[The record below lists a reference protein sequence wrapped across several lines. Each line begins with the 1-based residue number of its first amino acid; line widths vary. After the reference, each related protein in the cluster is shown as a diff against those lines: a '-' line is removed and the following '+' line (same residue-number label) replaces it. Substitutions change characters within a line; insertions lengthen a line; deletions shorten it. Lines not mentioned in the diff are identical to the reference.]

1 MYKRWRVYSTFLTG
15 ICIGLAY
22 ALLIGNPWS
31 WGLAE
36 TAILIEW
43 KVLLLTFSGI
53 LGGVIYAIVVNG
65 EVEMPQFVIDQG
77 ALFKA
82 GLFGDILL
90 GIAGAFILELLLP
103 SSLSVMENAEPG
115 GTAVAATGII
125 GGYGGRAIIKFSLER
140 FFKYTG
146 ALYEVRDAA
155 IIQHPSQQKP
165 RAASLEA
172 AVTKNSTS
180 SDGSV
185 SGSLESKSVTANERT
200 LLLIEHIDSYVQ
212 RGLSDPERV
221 QLIQQ
226 MQSEPTSVRQEVF
239 TALIE
244 LRQEIAASL
253 EAEQLQRMAGVLDGL
268 ISVSPSEHPLYY
280 QLALIQTG
288 LMPPAY
294 ESALAAL
301 NKAIA
306 LRGSL
311 TIGQPW
317 QYELHRAVVNIKQ
330 GQAATA
336 DFTMSATAQ
345 DAILSDLLEIARVY
359 NLDSI
364 LQAADQQQIPIPVVN
379 WIRHNQALL
388 LEREE
393 TRPLMNSL
401 RSILVGSPL
410 RPIGN
415 ASSSLGP
422 KRSDIS
428 ESSSKTAPQDAVFPE
443 IFSALGRCYDILYLD
458 PFNILGNESAKVTQ
472 VFDFYPQ
479 EAHPELDEKE
489 TILIPIGT
497 RYIPGS
503 NGRMHIDSQSN
514 LLYTESDVQKMLSGT
529 LGASLRIE
537 D

>member
-1 MYKRWRVYSTFLTG
+1 
-15 ICIGLAY
+15 
-22 ALLIGNPWS
+22 
-31 WGLAE
+31 
-36 TAILIEW
+36 
-43 KVLLLTFSGI
+43 
-53 LGGVIYAIVVNG
+53 
-65 EVEMPQFVIDQG
+65 
-77 ALFKA
+77 
-82 GLFGDILL
+82 
-90 GIAGAFILELLLP
+90 
-103 SSLSVMENAEPG
+103 
-115 GTAVAATGII
+115 
-125 GGYGGRAIIKFSLER
+125 
-140 FFKYTG
+140 
-146 ALYEVRDAA
+146 
-155 IIQHPSQQKP
+155 
-165 RAASLEA
+165 
-172 AVTKNSTS
+172 
-180 SDGSV
+180 
-185 SGSLESKSVTANERT
+185 
-200 LLLIEHIDSYVQ
+200 
-212 RGLSDPERV
+212 
-221 QLIQQ
+221 

-244 LRQEIAASL
+244 LRQEIADSL

-280 QLALIQTG
+280 QLALIQTD

-336 DFTMSATAQ
+336 DFTMSVTAQ

-388 LEREE
+388 SEREE

-415 ASSSLGP
+415 ASSSLIQSVQIPQKAVQRPLP
-422 KRSDIS
+422 KTLCFQRFFQ
-428 ESSSKTAPQDAVFPE
+428 PLVAVTTFYILTLS
-443 IFSALGRCYDILYLD
+443 IFWAMRVRKLHKCSTFIRRRPTL
-458 PFNILGNESAKVTQ
+458 
-472 VFDFYPQ
+472 
-479 EAHPELDEKE
+479 
-489 TILIPIGT
+489 
-497 RYIPGS
+497 
-503 NGRMHIDSQSN
+503 N
-514 LLYTESDVQKMLSGT
+514 LMKKKQFSFL
-529 LGASLRIE
+529 
-537 D
+537 